1 MVTDSGRKLR
11 RAVALVLA
19 SAVAAPAAWSQTAS
33 GPTLEEIIVTAQ
45 KREETLSDV
54 PISVNAV
61 SGEKLAEVGIVRLDD
76 LKAYVPNLQVTETGI
91 ANNIYIRGIG
101 SGLNQGFEQSVSI
114 YADGIYRGRGHQ
126 SRMPFLDLARV
137 EVLRG
142 PQPILFGKN
151 AIAGAVNLVSARPT
165 PEFEGSIRAMYEVET
180 NEQVADLVLS
190 GPLAG
195 PLGARLAVRYREADG
210 YLDNLTLSRDEPGRD
225 DIAGRLTL
233 ELAPDDDFN
242 ASLRLETGSFDVDGR
257 QVEIFGELPSAPYR
271 RPRDNTVQTP
281 SPLFLGRTY
290 GQILANTTLPPQMGG
305 IVLWQQDPG
314 VLNNTLDYQRSSNG
328 DWSRLDTREAALT
341 VNWRVGSVTVT
352 SVTGYSEY
360 ELDELCDCDFT
371 GAHVFTAGITED
383 FDQFSQ
389 ELRLTSDTGGTLEW
403 IGGVFYQTYDLVET
417 DYVHVPANS
426 IIVPLLNVTP
436 GLPPGSGA
444 AFANSANPRL
454 FMQDSELYAVFAQA
468 TWNISDAFRLTVG
481 GRYSNEDKSGS
492 RANDLTAGVGGA
504 SLPPGLIDVL
514 YNAVFGISRHSV
526 SGSRSES
533 KFTPLVNLQFRFGD
547 DSMAYLSWA
556 RGNKSGGYDA
566 RSNKSP
572 AQGGTF
578 EYEPEE
584 ADSYEL
590 GLKWRIGRSAE
601 LSAAAFYTDYTDLQ
615 TSAFDGRLG
624 FNVGNGSA
632 QVRGLELE
640 GRWQA
645 TDSLYLFGSFAY
657 LDFEWSKY
665 LGQCYFNPP
674 AELVVPPNC
683 NYDGFTNQLNPE
695 ITAVV
700 GADYR
705 RPIGA
710 SLELRT
716 ALDVTYTDE
725 FLTSL
730 TLDPNSAQDS
740 YAKLNARI
748 ALGAQSGQWELA
760 LIGRNLTDE
769 KTISYSGDTPL
780 AGSTFG
786 ARSYYGFVD
795 LPRTLAIEATLRF

>member
-1 MVTDSGRKLR
+1 MQAESGRSLR

-19 SAVAAPAAWSQTAS
+19 SAVAAPAAWSQADA

-45 KREETLSDV
+45 KREETLREV
-54 PISVNAV
+54 PISVNAI
-61 SGEKLAEVGIVRLDD
+61 SGEKIAEVGIVRLDD

-101 SGLNQGFEQSVSI
+101 SGLNHGFEQSVSI

-165 PEFEGSIRAMYEVET
+165 AEFEGSVRAMYEVEN
-180 NEQVADLVLS
+180 NEQVADLMLS
-190 GPLAG
+190 GPVAG

-210 YLDNLTLSRDEPGRD
+210 YIKNLTLSRDEPARD
-225 DIAGRLTL
+225 ELAGRLTL
-233 ELAPDDDFN
+233 ELAPDADFS
-242 ASLRLETGSFDVDGR
+242 ASLRLEAGSFDVVGR
-257 QVEIFGELPSAPYR
+257 QVEIFGETPAAPFLQ
-271 RPRDNTVQTP
+271 PRDNVMVNP
-281 SPLFLGRTY
+281 PIPGLTY
-290 GQILANTTLPPQMGG
+290 GQILRA
-305 IVLWQQDPG
+305 VLGRDPS
-314 VLNNTLDYQRSSNG
+314 VLNTSIDYQRSSNG
-328 DWSRLDTREAALT
+328 DFSNLDTREAALT
-341 VNWRVGSVTVT
+341 INWGVGNVIVT
-352 SVTGYSEY
+352 SVTGYSKY

-371 GAHVFTAGITED
+371 GADVFTAGITED

-389 ELRLTSDTGGTLEW
+389 EVRVASDTGQKLEW
-403 IGGVFYQTYDLVET
+403 IAGLFYQTYDLIEA
-417 DYVHVPANS
+417 DYVHVPSNS
-426 IIVPLLNVTP
+426 IIPALSALSP
-436 GLPPGSGA
+436 AYA
-444 AFANSANPRL
+444 ALRFFADTANPRL
-454 FMQDSELYAVFAQA
+454 FTQSSELYAVFAQG
-468 TWNISDAFRLTVG
+468 TWNVTDSFRITAG
-481 GRYSNEDKSGS
+481 GRWSSEDKEGA
-492 RANDLTAGVGGA
+492 RWNDLTAGVGGP

-514 YNAVFGISRHSV
+514 YDNFFGISRHSV
-526 SGSRSES
+526 EGSRSES
-533 KFTPLVNLQFRFGD
+533 KFTPLVNLQYRFGD

-590 GLKWRIGRSAE
+590 GLKWGIGRSAE
-601 LSAAAFYTDYTDLQ
+601 LAAALFYTDYTDLQ

-632 QVRGLELE
+632 EVRGLELE

-657 LDFEWSKY
+657 LDFEWSRY
-665 LGQCYFNPP
+665 FGQCYYNPP
-674 AELVVPPNC
+674 PALVVSPNC
-683 NYDGFTNQLNPE
+683 DYAGSTNQLNPE
-695 ITAVV
+695 ITAVI

-705 RPIGA
+705 RPLGDA
-710 SLELRT
+710 LELRT
-716 ALDVTYTDE
+716 SLDVNYTDK

-730 TLDPNSAQDS
+730 TLDPNSAQS
-740 YAKLNARI
+740 GYAKLNARI
-748 ALGAQSGQWELA
+748 ALASQSGRWEMA

-786 ARSYYGFVD
+786 ARSYYGFTD
-795 LPRTLAIEATLRF
+795 PPRTLAIEALLRF